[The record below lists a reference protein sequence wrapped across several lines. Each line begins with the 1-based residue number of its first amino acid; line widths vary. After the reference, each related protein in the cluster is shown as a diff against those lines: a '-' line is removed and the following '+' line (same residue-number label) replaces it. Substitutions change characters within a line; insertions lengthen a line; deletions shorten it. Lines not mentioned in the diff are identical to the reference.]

1 MGERNGDAIRGRV
14 RGSLLAGAVGDALG
28 APVEFL
34 SLAEI
39 RARCGAE
46 GVTGFLPA
54 YGRSGGA
61 ITDDTQMTL
70 FTAEGIIRSL
80 VRQSYKGICHP
91 PSVVLRSYWRWL
103 TTQGEPWPS
112 AAAPPDADDGWL
124 VGVEALHQRRAPGN
138 TCLSALRR
146 GELSTSDTPVNN
158 SKGCGG
164 VMRAAP
170 IGLTGVED
178 SFELAKDC
186 AALTHGHPSGY
197 LSAGFLA
204 EVIRWLIR
212 GHDLNAALDTAER
225 RCRRESGADEVLEAV
240 EVARDLAAAGPA
252 TPERVEQLGAGWVA
266 EEALA
271 IGVYCALAG
280 DGLADSLLLAV
291 NHSGDSDSTGSI
303 TGNLLGAL
311 HGDAAIP
318 STLLDDLELVEVI
331 EAVADDL
338 HDAFHGEGVGG
349 EYAPRDDTSERWWSR
364 YPGF

>member
-1 MGERNGDAIRGRV
+1 MGESNGEVIRGRV
-14 RGSLLAGAVGDALG
+14 RGSLIAGAVGDALG

-54 YGRSGGA
+54 YGRRGGA

-70 FTAEGIIRSL
+70 FTAEGMIRAL

-103 TTQGEPWPS
+103 TTQEEPWPS
-112 AAAPPDADDGWL
+112 AAAPQDVEDGWL
-124 VGVEALHQRRAPGN
+124 VRVDGLHQRRAPGN

-146 GELSTSDTPVNN
+146 GEFATPDTPLNN

-164 VMRAAP
+164 VMRVAP
-170 IGLTGVED
+170 IGLSAVED
-178 SFELAKDC
+178 PFELAKDC

-204 EVIRWLIR
+204 ETIRWLVQ
-212 GHDLNAALDTAER
+212 GLDLEEALDAADR
-225 RCRRESGADEVLEAV
+225 RSRREGGADEVLHAV
-240 EVARDLAAAGPA
+240 EVARDLAAAGSA
-252 TPERVEQLGAGWVA
+252 TPERIEQLGAGWVA

-280 DGLADSLLLAV
+280 DGLVDSLLLAV

-303 TGNLLGAL
+303 TGNMLGAL

-318 STLLDDLELVEVI
+318 PMLLENLELLDVI
-331 EAVADDL
+331 AAVADDL
-338 HDAFHGEGVGG
+338 TDAFHGDGVGG
-349 EYAPRDDTSERWWSR
+349 EYASRDDTSERWWSR
-364 YPGF
+364 YPGY